1 MINAAFVSQASQAQ
15 NIRQKL
21 QKLEGFTGMN
31 TSQLLEVAIKVFVS
45 RDQEADRK
53 MKRKVDFLLL
63 IEPNSWVGP
72 SVQVMAEE
80 EAIPTDSGQCS
91 QNSLTL
97 ERN

>member
-1 MINAAFVSQASQAQ
+1 
-15 NIRQKL
+15 
-21 QKLEGFTGMN
+21 
-31 TSQLLEVAIKVFVS
+31 
-45 RDQEADRK
+45 

-80 EAIPTDSGQCS
+80 EAIPMDSGQCS